1 VAFDGRIVS
10 AASAAN
16 WDTDGLNGGIRASGT
31 LVASPCALLPESAE
45 QEIDLGSTV
54 AWGLE
59 RPGSVTPSVPVYIKL
74 DRCPG
79 EFQFMRDGQ

>member
-1 VAFDGRIVS
+1 MKQGFGRTTLMLWLLMAGVVS

-54 AWGLE
+54 AWDWNGRVAL
-59 RPGSVTPSVPVYIKL
+59 RHQYWCTSN
-74 DRCPG
+74 
-79 EFQFMRDGQ
+79 